1 MLLKKICE
9 NIPKL
14 KETAENKDEPKKE
27 KRRNKRKKK

>member
-1 MLLKKICE
+1 MILKKICE

-14 KETAENKDEPKKE
+14 KEIEENKDEPKKE